1 MYIYVVVIEGFAEV
15 RVVGD
20 CNYIYIYVY
29 ESERT
34 RKAAPLRSATPTVRK
49 SMGTQTPAIMR
60 GTPPYRCSLCPA
72 ARYGSI
78 LTRRL
83 HRCMWSLVV
92 MAVITLG
99 GKVCKVQRT
108 LLERK
113 GASGK
118 RAQGRPLG
126 YLCAWL
132 QAGCRCTVTDRQSH
146 RRANISRADRIVA
159 REALTLLEGS
169 ADLLADER
177 PRADGEPEEPM
188 GQP

>member
-34 RKAAPLRSATPTVRK
+34 RKAVPLRSATPTARK
-49 SMGTQTPAIMR
+49 SMGTKTPVIMR

-83 HRCMWSLVV
+83 HRCTWSLAV

-99 GKVCKVQRT
+99 ARCAKYSARFWSARGR
-108 LLERK
+108 R
-113 GASGK
+113 ASGRK
-118 RAQGRPLG
+118 AGPS
-126 YLCAWL
+126 AIF
-132 QAGCRCTVTDRQSH
+132 AHGCRRVAGAQLPTGNRTGVRTFLEP
-146 RRANISRADRIVA
+146 IV
-159 REALTLLEGS
+159 LLPG
-169 ADLLADER
+169 R
-177 PRADGEPEEPM
+177 H
-188 GQP
+188 